1 MAALRCLSPVRPPLT
16 GRIPSAVTP
25 RTRHPPPSQF
35 KPFSV
40 VGGERQIIGSM
51 IGGTAPM
58 REMLAFSAAHE
69 ILPQVEVID
78 FADANKGY
86 DTIRANAARYRMVLK
101 IEGFAERQAGAA
113 AAAGG
118 SA

>member
-1 MAALRCLSPVRPPLT
+1 VPSPPAYTTYL
-16 GRIPSAVTP
+16 
-25 RTRHPPPSQF
+25 QF

-58 REMLAFSAAHE
+58 REMLAFSAAHK

-101 IEGFAERQAGAA
+101 IEGFAERQAAA
-113 AAAGG
+113 AAAVGSAGG